1 MNTLDG
7 WLAEASEALSL
18 PPGLID
24 DQVRDDLLD
33 LTRDIAHNV
42 ARIAGPLTCY
52 LVGMAVVNG
61 ADPAAAVAQL
71 KQLIAAR
78 EPSPEA
84 KPDA

>member
-1 MNTLDG
+1 MSTLDD
-7 WLAEASEALSL
+7 WLADASDALSL
-18 PPGLID
+18 PPGLVTEK
-24 DQVRDDLLD
+24 VRDDLLD

-61 ADPAAAVAQL
+61 SDPSVAVAQL
-71 KQLIAAR
+71 QAMIARR

-84 KPDA
+84 TPKA

>member
-1 MNTLDG
+1 MSTLED
-7 WLAEASEALSL
+7 WLTDASAALSL
-18 PPGLID
+18 PPGLVTE
-24 DQVRDDLLD
+24 QVRDDLLD
-33 LTRDIAHNV
+33 LTGDIAHNV

-71 KQLIAAR
+71 KRLIEQR

-84 KPDA
+84 KPTA

>member
-1 MNTLDG
+1 MNTLDT
-7 WLAEASEALSL
+7 WLADASEALSL
-18 PPGLID
+18 PPGLVTEK
-24 DQVRDDLLD
+24 VRDDLLD

-61 ADPAAAVAQL
+61 ADPAAAVAKLQEM
-71 KQLIAAR
+71 IAAR

-84 KPDA
+84 KPKT

>member
-1 MNTLDG
+1 MSTLDD
-7 WLAEASEALSL
+7 WLADASEALSL
-18 PPGLID
+18 PPGLVS

-61 ADPAAAVAQL
+61 ADPADAVVRLQ
-71 KQLIAAR
+71 QLIEQR
-78 EPSPEA
+78 EPSPDA
-84 KPDA
+84 KAKA